1 MKLPNWKVVLA
12 WLAILTAWAPAQING
27 QINGG
32 GSGVMPSSP
41 RAPGSPSH
49 PRMGWAQSRSP
60 HRARQLLSVASRLV
74 RTPTRPRSSSTP
86 AIATSTDTLV
96 FGLTNSTA
104 ASSGNQAYSP
114 ALYLCGNGWGTTG
127 GSSQPVCMQMDMQP
141 SQGATPIGYLNFLSS
156 INGAGYS
163 SIGSL
168 STAGQMTANSFAIN
182 SAITATNNSFGL
194 AAGNTPA
201 IWAGA
206 VDAIQFTTTAVKPQ
220 VPLVS
225 SGTTFAFAS
234 GTGACATTSTLV
246 EVFRQAI

>member
-1 MKLPNWKVVLA
+1 MKLPNWKVVLL
-12 WLAILTAWAPAQING
+12 WLAVLTAWAPAQING

-32 GSGVMPSSP
+32 SGGVTQLT
-41 RAPGSPSH
+41 AGTGITLSPSN
-49 PRMGWAQSRSP
+49 GLGTVQI
-60 HRARQLLSVASRLV
+60 
-74 RTPTRPRSSSTP
+74 TSSSSAVAFSGITTGTNTNTPPFVFNP

-141 SQGATPIGYLNFLSS
+141 SQGATPIGYLSFLSS

-168 STAGQMTANSFAIN
+168 STTGQIECKCVYA
-182 SAITATNNSFGL
+182 
-194 AAGNTPA
+194 
-201 IWAGA
+201 
-206 VDAIQFTTTAVKPQ
+206 
-220 VPLVS
+220 
-225 SGTTFAFAS
+225 
-234 GTGACATTSTLV
+234 
-246 EVFRQAI
+246 